1 MFSTNNKISKRQMF
15 RLLTY
20 DLLGIGTLLLPS
32 ALSAEAGKNGM
43 PAILAGM
50 GAGLCY
56 CILIG
61 WQIGAMN
68 EAESYPAYLK
78 RCFGRVFG
86 TAAIL
91 FYVCYFL
98 CLGGYVTYVFGHLMI
113 TELLKEQSF
122 YWITAGI
129 LLLAIYGILQGIEG
143 RARIYEIL
151 FWFLMAPLFL
161 MLFFAARDVEIFRLF
176 PLYETGADG
185 ILKGGLFSFEVFSLG
200 GIALF
205 LTPFARKKQSI
216 RGACIMAVIFSG
228 GILLVLYGILQGIF
242 GTKSMA
248 VLEYPAVTLMSMIQ
262 IPGGFFQR
270 QDALMVAIWFF
281 TMYALLSSSMFYTA
295 ENLKEFTKGKKEKL
309 WIAITA
315 AAVFGISVCSYRSAG
330 FTDSL
335 NKLFL
340 FAATPVVVLIPLL
353 SMFCIKCRKKGKRQN
368 AVHSLFLLLLVTLL
382 SGCST
387 AELENR
393 KFPLTMGVDKRE
405 DACQISYKFQDL
417 SAIANE
423 NADSPSGT
431 DFYIEDKDFFTGI
444 SKYANATNK
453 IMDYNHMKALILSE
467 DFAEDG
473 EALENFLQICKKE
486 SLIARN
492 TLLFFAE
499 DAAEILALDKNLD
512 TAVGSY
518 LEEMIESREDYKLKD
533 AVTLGDLYNDMENKE
548 QLLLVP
554 VLQEVGGLPMIRSYY
569 AVSGGELKGEVSIQE
584 AVLSYLSQG
593 KLKKLSFSLE
603 DQTPVSIQR
612 IRAKGNFFTRNPLL
626 YHNKITL
633 EVIVENGIDTA
644 GKAGKEIKERIG
656 KLFQKELKDSG
667 RNLLTAPGID
677 LANSFCKLGMYGG
690 SLYEQYKGDLETY
703 IKNLE
708 YDFEIEVILINEQR

>member
-32 ALSAEAGKNGM
+32 ALSGEAGKNGLA
-43 PAILAGM
+43 AILIGM
-50 GAGLCY
+50 GGGLVY

-61 WQIGAMN
+61 WQICAMK
-68 EAESYPAYLK
+68 EEESYPGYLK
-78 RCFGRVFG
+78 RCFGRFFG
-86 TAAIL
+86 TAAIV

-122 YWITAGI
+122 YWIAAGI
-129 LLLAIYGILQGIEG
+129 LLLAVYGIMQGIEG

-161 MLFFAARDVEIFRLF
+161 MLFFAARDVEVFRLF
-176 PLYETGADG
+176 PLYETGSEG
-185 ILKGGLFSFEVFSLG
+185 ILKGSLYSFEVFSLG

-205 LTPFARKKQSI
+205 LTPFASKKQSI
-216 RGACIMAVIFSG
+216 RGACIMAVFFSG
-228 GILLVLYGILQGIF
+228 CILLVLYGVLQGIF
-242 GTKSMA
+242 GAASMA
-248 VLEYPAVTLMSMIQ
+248 KMEYPAVTLMSMIQ

-309 WIAITA
+309 WIAVSA
-315 AAVFGISVCSYRSAG
+315 VAVFGISVCSYRSAG
-330 FTDSL
+330 FTDGL

-340 FAATPVVVLIPLL
+340 FIATPAIVLIPLL
-353 SMFCIKCRKKGKRQN
+353 SILCLKCRKDKGKRT
-368 AVHSLFLLLLVTLL
+368 VIHGVLLLLSILLL

-405 DACQISYKFQDL
+405 ESCQISYKFQDL
-417 SAIANE
+417 SAVANE

-431 DFYIEDKDFFTGI
+431 DFFIEDQDFFTGI

-453 IMDYNHMKALILSE
+453 IMDYNHMKALVLSE
-467 DFAEDG
+467 DFAEDK
-473 EALENFLQICKKE
+473 EALDNFLQVCKKE
-486 SLIARN
+486 SLISRN
-492 TLLFFAE
+492 TLLFFAD
-499 DAAEILALDKNLD
+499 DAAEILSLDQNLD
-512 TAVGSY
+512 TSIGSY

-533 AVTLGDLYNDMENKE
+533 AVTLGDLYNDLENRE
-548 QLLLVP
+548 QLLLIP
-554 VLQEVGGLPMIRSYY
+554 VLKDVGGLPVIRSYY
-569 AVSGGELKGEVSIQE
+569 AVSGGVLKGEVSIQE

-593 KLKKLSFSLE
+593 KLKKLSFTLKN
-603 DQTPVSIQR
+603 QTPVTVQR
-612 IRAKGNFFTRNPLL
+612 IRAKGNFFKRNPVL
-626 YHNKITL
+626 YHNRILL
-633 EVIVENGIDTA
+633 EVIVENETDTA
-644 GKAGKEIKERIG
+644 DQEGKKVKEQME
-656 KLFQKELKDSG
+656 KLFLKELKKSG
-667 RNLLTAPGID
+667 GNLLTAPGID
-677 LANSFCKLGMYGG
+677 LTNSFCKLGRYDRT
-690 SLYEQYKGDLETY
+690 LYEQYKESLEEY
-703 IKNLE
+703 NRNLE
-708 YDFEIEVILINEQR
+708 YDFDIEVILINEQR

>member
-1 MFSTNNKISKRQMF
+1 MF

-32 ALSAEAGKNGM
+32 ALSLGAGKNGLL
-43 PAILAGM
+43 AIAIGM

-56 CILIG
+56 CVLIG
-61 WQIGAMN
+61 WQIGVMN
-68 EAESYPAYLK
+68 ESESYPSYLK
-78 RCFGRVFG
+78 RCFGRFIG
-86 TAAIL
+86 TALIV

-98 CLGGYVTYVFGHLMI
+98 CLGGYVSYVFGHLII

-122 YWITAGI
+122 YWIVAGI
-129 LLLAIYGILQGIEG
+129 LLLAVYGIMQGIEG

-151 FWFLMAPLFL
+151 FWFLMAPLFC
-161 MLFFAARDVEIFRLF
+161 MLFFAARDVEISRLF
-176 PLYETGADG
+176 PLYETGSVG
-185 ILKGGLFSFEVFSLG
+185 ILKGSLFCFEVFSLS

-216 RGACIMAVIFSG
+216 RGACIAATLFCG
-228 GILLVLYGILQGIF
+228 CILLVLYGVLQGIF
-242 GTKSMA
+242 GTNSISD
-248 VLEYPAVTLMSMIQ
+248 LEYPAVTLMSMIQ

-270 QDALMVAIWFF
+270 QDAIMVAIWFF

-309 WIAITA
+309 WIAVTA

-330 FTDSL
+330 FTDGL

-340 FAATPVVVLIPLL
+340 LIATPAIVLIPLL
-353 SMFCIKCRKKGKRQN
+353 SILCLKIRKGGGKQS
-368 AVHSLFLLLLVTLL
+368 ALHGVLLLFTVLAL

-417 SAIANE
+417 SAVANE

-431 DFYIEDKDFFTGI
+431 DFFIEDQDFFTGI

-453 IMDYNHMKALILSE
+453 IMDYNHMKALVLSE

-473 EALENFLQICKKE
+473 EALNNFLQVCKKE
-486 SLIARN
+486 SLISRN
-492 TLLFFAE
+492 TLLFFAD
-499 DAAEILALDKNLD
+499 DAAKILALDQNLD
-512 TAVGSY
+512 TAIGSY

-533 AVTLGDLYNDMENKE
+533 AVTLGDLYNDLENKE

-554 VLQEVGGLPMIRSYY
+554 VLRDVGGLPVIRSYY

-593 KLKKLSFSLE
+593 KLKKLSFSLKN
-603 DQTPVSIQR
+603 QTPVTIQR
-612 IRAKGNFFTRNPLL
+612 IRAKGNFFKQNPVL
-626 YHNKITL
+626 YHNQITL
-633 EVIVENGIDTA
+633 EVIVENETDTA
-644 GKAGKEIKERIG
+644 DKEGKKIKEQLE
-656 KLFQKELKDSG
+656 KLFLKELKKSGDS
-667 RNLLTAPGID
+667 LLTAPGID
-677 LANSFCKLGMYGG
+677 LTNSFALLGMYDRT
-690 SLYEQYKGDLETY
+690 LYEQYKEKLEEY
-703 IKNLE
+703 NRQLK